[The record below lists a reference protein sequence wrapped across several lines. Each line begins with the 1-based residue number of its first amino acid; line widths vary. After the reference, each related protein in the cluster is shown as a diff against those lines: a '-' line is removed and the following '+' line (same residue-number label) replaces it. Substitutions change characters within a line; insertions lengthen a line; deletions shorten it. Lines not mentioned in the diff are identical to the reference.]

1 MVALMNRHLMAWALG
16 STACVLAVAAWFML
30 QQPAV
35 PLLPKRVVAQPPV
48 AAVKAEASATT
59 AAPPDLSFLEGI
71 STPSTPKKKGK
82 PPAQDPA
89 ARAALRLVGVDA
101 TAEIIWQEA
110 INNPQLS
117 QQERQDLIED
127 LNEDGLP
134 KEKNITRAD
143 LPMIRARL
151 QIIDRLMPEA
161 MDQINA
167 DAFAEARKDLLN
179 MQAKLGE

>member
-1 MVALMNRHLMAWALG
+1 MKRNLIVWALG
-16 STACVLAVAAWFML
+16 GAGVVVAGAAWLML
-30 QQPAV
+30 QQPAP
-35 PLLPKRVVAQPPV
+35 PLPRREAVRPPV
-48 AAVKAEASATT
+48 ATVKAEAPATS
-59 AAPPDLSFLEGI
+59 AAPPDLSFLAGI
-71 STPSTPKKKGK
+71 STPSAPKKKGK

-101 TAEIIWQEA
+101 AAEIIWQEA
-110 INNPQLS
+110 INNPRLPP
-117 QQERQDLIED
+117 QERQDLIED

-161 MDQINA
+161 MDQTNSYQA
-167 DAFAEARKDLLN
+167 DDLI
-179 MQAKLGE
+179 GV